1 MNWIERKRDSVGNFI
16 ITFTNDTLKVRGKFS
31 MKRVLVA
38 IVTPY
43 GLNIGNHIV
52 TNDSVNAYAILVFQT
67 IFAFITAVLI
77 TSAYAKK
84 QELKDDNTN
93 NTE

>member
-1 MNWIERKRDSVGNFI
+1 MNWRETPSNVGNLIVKFAD
-16 ITFTNDTLKVRGKFS
+16 DTLKVKGKFS

-52 TNDSVNAYAILVFQT
+52 TNNSANPYGILVFQT

-84 QELKDDNTN
+84 QELKDN
-93 NTE
+93 NNQE